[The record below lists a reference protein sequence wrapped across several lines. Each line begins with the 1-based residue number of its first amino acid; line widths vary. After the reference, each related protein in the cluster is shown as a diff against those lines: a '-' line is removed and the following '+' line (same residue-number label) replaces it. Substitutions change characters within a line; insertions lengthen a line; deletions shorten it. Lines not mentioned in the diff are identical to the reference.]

1 GIGTTSPSSKLDV
14 KGGISVEG
22 GNPIAS
28 VNGFRNSLQ
37 FISTGHSAIVFNPGE
52 TTELMFGFHTN
63 GNFYWGTGQ
72 NAGNRYSMRLGK
84 NGDLQVYGNMGIGI
98 SPSQNYKFQVN
109 GTIRAKEVKLEA
121 HNWPDYVFE
130 KDYELMPLEA
140 VDSFIGENG
149 HLPGLKPAK
158 VYEEEGVN
166 MMELNQ
172 KLLEKVEELTLYVIE
187 QREGLILQND
197 MLKVQK
203 EKLESLEKKLEEIL
217 R

>member
-121 HNWPDYVFE
+121 TNWPDYVFE

-158 VYEEEGVN
+158 VYEKEGVN

-172 KLLEKVEELTLYVIE
+172 KLLEKVEEVTLYLIQQQKLIE
-187 QREGLILQND
+187 SQSVLISKQ
-197 MLKVQK
+197 Q
-203 EKLESLEKKLEEIL
+203 LELDRLTGKSTKPD
-217 R
+217 